1 MWRRSGSGISGTNM
15 LTQPSAYMRT
25 VGSACAKSERN
36 FGTSV
41 ASASADSLSGESS
54 QILWRAASAPC
65 ISCGSGLSRCWYSVG
80 SSAGHC
86 ASPSS
91 SMVIVVMHVPTTLRM
106 YGTGS
111 PMQPSRCSRTYLRR
125 ETEGAAGHEW
135 ACRWLAHAP
144 GGTRVRGRVL
154 LSTSAGV
161 RAGGSA
167 RLDVGRRRL
176 PVLLDVVLE
185 HQPGRLPHVLILLSQ
200 LVEDEDEVAIIVGHR
215 VERAQLLKDVSM
227 LLVVRAL
234 RGLEETQ
241 QLL

>member
-25 VGSACAKSERN
+25 VGSACAKSDTN

-125 ETEGAAGHEW
+125 DDSGSGGSRVGVPSAGARARRDARAGEGAA
-135 ACRWLAHAP
+135 
-144 GGTRVRGRVL
+144 
-154 LSTSAGV
+154 
-161 RAGGSA
+161 
-167 RLDVGRRRL
+167 LDERRR
-176 PVLLDVVLE
+176 E
-185 HQPGRLPHVLILLSQ
+185 GWRQRTS
-200 LVEDEDEVAIIVGHR
+200 
-215 VERAQLLKDVSM
+215 
-227 LLVVRAL
+227 
-234 RGLEETQ
+234 
-241 QLL
+241 